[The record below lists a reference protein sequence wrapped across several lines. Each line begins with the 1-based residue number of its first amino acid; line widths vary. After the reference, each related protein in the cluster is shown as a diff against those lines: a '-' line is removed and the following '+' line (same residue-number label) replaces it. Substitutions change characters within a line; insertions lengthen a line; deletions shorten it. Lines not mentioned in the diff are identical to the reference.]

1 MSRYGFYFCFHYITI
16 YKLINVPL
24 LGLDRKAKITKNNFA
39 SLFIL
44 KSFVKVLKF
53 KVNWVDMYFN
63 KTQRY

>member
-1 MSRYGFYFCFHYITI
+1 MNSISAFIILQFTITKCSSI
-16 YKLINVPL
+16 
-24 LGLDRKAKITKNNFA
+24 GTLDRKAKIIKNNFA